1 MVCSRLGMAE
11 LCLHPRASGG
21 LPSPARFA
29 TVRLAPIPPRQR
41 MSPHDQLIH
50 RLYLTAADADWQL
63 ARQRLL
69 ALLVESLGAS
79 GAAWLTAGE
88 SGLGGCYTESLHS
101 GFSRGGLQALRFAEG
116 ENLLTP
122 TGGPPARV
130 LRHAHQGRPLVSLL
144 ALHWQEGASPPPA
157 ERLQQVAS
165 HAAEAVALSMRL
177 FVRRDE
183 WLREMGRQNRGAAA
197 LVDALGVIHAAS
209 ERFLALL
216 GADTATR
223 FPLPEALLDEGGAYQ
238 RDGLHVRVEA
248 MDSLYLVHIR
258 QPLALDILSPREQQI
273 ARALG
278 EGKTF
283 KSIAR
288 NCGIAVSTVANHATR
303 IYRKLG
309 VYRREELVG
318 LIRSSGVER

>member
-1 MVCSRLGMAE
+1 
-11 LCLHPRASGG
+11 
-21 LPSPARFA
+21 
-29 TVRLAPIPPRQR
+29 
-41 MSPHDQLIH
+41 MSPHDRLIH
-50 RLYLTAADADWQL
+50 RVYATAAESDWQL

-69 ALLVESLGAS
+69 ALLLEQLGAG
-79 GAAWLTAGE
+79 GAAWLTTDE

-101 GFSRGGLQALRFAEG
+101 GFSRSALQALRFAEG
-116 ENLLTP
+116 ETLLTP
-122 TGGPPARV
+122 AGGPPARV
-130 LRHAHQGRPLVSLL
+130 LRYAHESRPLVSLL
-144 ALHWQEGASPPPA
+144 ALHWPEGASPPPA
-157 ERLQQVAS
+157 EWLHQAAL
-165 HAAEAVALSMRL
+165 HAAEAAALSMRL

-197 LVDALGVIHAAS
+197 LVDARGVIHAAS

-216 GADTATR
+216 GADAATR
-223 FPLPEALLDEGGAYQ
+223 FPLPEALLDEGGAYV
-238 RDGLHVRVEA
+238 REGLHVRVEA
-248 MDSLYLVHIR
+248 MDGLYLVHVR

-318 LIRSSGVER
+318 LIRSSGVERSLGA